1 MIKNYKEFNIN
12 ESMSW
17 DNYSKN
23 KDFMKFYNDIKN
35 KILELFIDYKQPN
48 LENLIDTIYWCYIE
62 KYSIIDT
69 INYLH
74 LNGMLYDFYVVTD
87 Q

>member
-1 MIKNYKEFNIN
+1 MIKNYKEFNIS

-17 DNYSKN
+17 GDYVKN
-23 KDFMKFYNDIKN
+23 KEFMIFYNKIKD
-35 KILELFIDYKQPN
+35 KILELFVDYKQPI

-62 KYSIIDT
+62 KYSIMDT

-74 LNGMLYDFYVVTD
+74 TNGMLYDFYVVTD